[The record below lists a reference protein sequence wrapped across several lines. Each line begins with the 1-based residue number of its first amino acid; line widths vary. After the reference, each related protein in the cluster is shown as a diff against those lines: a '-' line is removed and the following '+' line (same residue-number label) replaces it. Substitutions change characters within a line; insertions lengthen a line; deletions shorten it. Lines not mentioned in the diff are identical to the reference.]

1 MKRVGIL
8 LNNIGTPDSFEARDV
23 AVYLREFLMDPDVIS
38 LRRPF
43 RDLLVKGLIVPF
55 RARKSAAK
63 YKKIWL
69 REGSPLKVYSE
80 AFARSLQV
88 LLGNNFYVRLAMSY
102 GSPSVKEALADLRA
116 HGIERFYFVPLF
128 PQWSEATTEGSCR
141 RILQEVKGQRHEMNV
156 IREFYCKD
164 FFLAPQ
170 SELIREFLAQNP
182 VDHLLFSYHSLPEA
196 QIRKQPGCLTS
207 HDCCYRI
214 EACDKPCYRA
224 QCIRTSKLIAERLSL
239 PREFYTSSFQSRLG
253 PSAWIGPS
261 SIETVQD
268 LAARGV
274 KRMAVVC
281 PSFVADC
288 LETLEEIGI
297 ELRQR
302 FLQQGGEEFHLIP
315 CLNDQPQWVKSFAQQ
330 ISHKSST

>member
-8 LNNIGTPDSFEARDV
+8 LNNIGTPDSFETRDV

-69 REGSPLKVYSE
+69 QEGSPLKVYSE
-80 AFARSLQV
+80 AFARSLQI
-88 LLGNNFYVRLAMSY
+88 LLGDNFYVRLAMSY
-102 GSPSVKEALADLRA
+102 GSPSVADAIADLRA
-116 HGIERFYFVPLF
+116 QGIERFYFVPLF
-128 PQWSEATTEGSCR
+128 PQWSEATTEGACR
-141 RILQEVKGQRHEMNV
+141 RILREVKGQRHEMNV
-156 IREFYCKD
+156 IREFYSKD

-182 VDHLLFSYHSLPEA
+182 ADHLLFSYHSLPEA

-274 KRMAVVC
+274 KRLAVVC

-297 ELRQR
+297 ELRQS
-302 FLQQGGEEFHLIP
+302 FLQQGGQEFHLIP
-315 CLNDQPQWVKSFAQQ
+315 CLNDQPQWVKSFASQF
-330 ISHKSST
+330 SHKSST